1 MACKRQGAIYLCNE
15 ADATFTHRPVRH
27 RYQQ

>member
-1 MACKRQGAIYLCNE
+1 MAWKLQGAIHLFNE
-15 ADATFTHRPVRH
+15 ADATFTHRPVCH